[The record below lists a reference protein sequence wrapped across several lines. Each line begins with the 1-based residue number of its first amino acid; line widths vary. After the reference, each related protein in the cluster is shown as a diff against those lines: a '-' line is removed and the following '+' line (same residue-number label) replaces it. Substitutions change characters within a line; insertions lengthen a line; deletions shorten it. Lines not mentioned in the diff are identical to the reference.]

1 MFSAWPVSFTR
12 THTVSFSRQPQCA
25 RFSRQALEPEMSRSR
40 LFSLLRCFRSCLRP
54 FVLALGLVRKNNTVL
69 VLCRSRSY
77 FISIS
82 VFFVVYSQKDLSSHL
97 QIIDF
102 QSCQENQFFTG
113 GASPEPPA
121 GVVYILV
128 ALLLTE

>member
-1 MFSAWPVSFTR
+1 MKAYDRVL
-12 THTVSFSRQPQCA
+12 TVPNQSHFI
-25 RFSRQALEPEMSRSR
+25 MSMSYHAMQYVPDMCRSR
-40 LFSLLRCFRSCLRP
+40 LFSLSKRSRSYLRP

-69 VLCRSRSY
+69 VPCRSRSY
-77 FISIS
+77 FMSIF
-82 VFFVVYSQKDLSSHL
+82 VFFVIYSRKDLSSHL

-121 GVVYILV
+121 E
-128 ALLLTE
+128 LLTFWLRYC

>member
-1 MFSAWPVSFTR
+1 MADRVELVT
-12 THTVSFSRQPQCA
+12 A
-25 RFSRQALEPEMSRSR
+25 RHVPLAGFEEPAIWSLSDMCRSR
-40 LFSLLRCFRSCLRP
+40 LFSLSKRSRSYLRP

-69 VLCRSRSY
+69 VLYRSRSY

-82 VFFVVYSQKDLSSHL
+82 VFFVVYSRKDLSSHL

-121 GVVYILV
+121 GLFTFWLRYC
-128 ALLLTE
+128 

>member
-1 MFSAWPVSFTR
+1 MLSVRSWISCENTRENVCENVSHFR
-12 THTVSFSRQPQCA
+12 VI
-25 RFSRQALEPEMSRSR
+25 LEMAPDMCRSR
-40 LFSLLRCFRSCLRP
+40 LSSFSKRSRYYLRP
-54 FVLALGLVRKNNTVL
+54 FILALGFVRKNNTVL

-82 VFFVVYSQKDLSSHL
+82 VFFVVYSRKDLSSHL

-121 GVVYILV
+121 GLFTFWLRYC
-128 ALLLTE
+128 